1 VKTNDEAAR
10 SLLHPIKNMNMKKS
24 ITYKTLSV
32 LIIAFSLASCG
43 NKNEE
48 TKVEEQHNEAQNS
61 VELTAEQY
69 KIVGVSLGKIEIKAL
84 SGAIKVNGMLDV
96 PPQNLVSISAPMGGI
111 LKTTELLQG
120 LKVKKGEVIAVMQN
134 ADYIQLQQDYVDTK
148 SQLEY
153 LEAEYKRQE
162 ELAKE
167 NVNSQKTLLQ
177 SKTQYQS
184 MKAKVSGLK
193 AKLSLLGIDAHEIE
207 SGNFQNTIT
216 LYAPISGYVTQVN
229 VNIGMFVNPTD
240 VMFKIVDTEHLHAEL
255 TVFEK
260 DVPKLK
266 IGQKVRFTLANE
278 TVERIATVY
287 LIGREIQED
296 RTVRIHCH
304 LDKEDDQLLP
314 GMYLKAYVEAGTQ
327 TVPALPNE
335 AIVTFEGNNY
345 VFENVSSDEKGTH
358 HFKMI
363 RVSTGVSELGYTEI
377 QLSKELNMESS
388 MVIKGAYDILSKMKN
403 SEGNEGHVH

>member
-1 VKTNDEAAR
+1 MKHSIIYKISIFLWVVLLAAACGSKTENVKEEA
-10 SLLHPIKNMNMKKS
+10 HH
-24 ITYKTLSV
+24 
-32 LIIAFSLASCG
+32 
-43 NKNEE
+43 EE
-48 TKVEEQHNEAQNS
+48 EENT
-61 VELTAEQY
+61 VELTDEQLS
-69 KIVGVSLGKIEIKAL
+69 VAGVTLGSIELKAL

-96 PPQNLVSISAPMGGI
+96 PPQNLVSISTPMGGF
-111 LKTTELLQG
+111 LKSTELLQG
-120 LKVKKGEVIAVMQN
+120 MKVRKGAVIAVIQN
-134 ADYIQLQQDYVDTK
+134 PDFIQVQQDYMDME

-153 LEAEYKRQE
+153 LEAEYTRQQ

-184 MKAKVSGLK
+184 MMAKVNGLK
-193 AKLSLLGIDAHEIE
+193 ARLNLLGINPAQVE

-216 LYAPISGYVTQVN
+216 LHAPISGYVTQVN

-278 TVERIATVY
+278 TTERIATVY
-287 LIGREIQED
+287 LVGREIGPD

-304 LDKEDDQLLP
+304 LDREDEELLP

-327 TVPALPNE
+327 EVPALPDK
-335 AIVTFEGNNY
+335 AIASFEGNSY
-345 VFENVSSDEKGTH
+345 IFAAMPSAEKGISR
-358 HFKMI
+358 FRMVAVK
-363 RVSTGVSELGYTEI
+363 TGVSELGYTELI
-377 QLSKELNMESS
+377 LPKEFDRRSEI
-388 MVIKGAYDILSKMKN
+388 VIDGAYDILSRLRN
-403 SEGNEGHVH
+403 SEEEGHSH

>member
-1 VKTNDEAAR
+1 M
-10 SLLHPIKNMNMKKS
+10 KNS
-24 ITYKTLSV
+24 ILYKTLAV
-32 LIIAFSLASCG
+32 LTIAFSLTSCG
-43 NKNEE
+43 NKKEE
-48 TKVEEQHNEAQNS
+48 TKEESHHDEVANS
-61 VELTAEQY
+61 VELTDEQY
-69 KIVGVSLGKIEIKAL
+69 KIVGVTLGKIEMKAL

-96 PPQNLVSISAPMGGI
+96 PPQNLVSISAPMGGF
-111 LKTTELLQG
+111 LKSTELLQG
-120 LKVKKGEVIAVMQN
+120 LKVKKGEVIAVIQN

-153 LEAEYKRQE
+153 LEADYRRQE

-184 MKAKVSGLK
+184 MMAKVGGLK
-193 AKLSLLGIDAHEIE
+193 AKLSLLGINTSQIE

-278 TVERIATVY
+278 TVERVATVY

-304 LDKEDDQLLP
+304 LDKEDEQLLP

-327 TVPALPNE
+327 SVPALPNE

-345 VFENVSSDEKGTH
+345 VFENVPSDEKGTH

-363 RVSTGVSELGYTEI
+363 QVVTGVSELGYTEV
-377 QLSKELNMESS
+377 QLPKGINAESS
-388 MVIKGAYDILSKMKN
+388 LVIKGAYDILSKMKN
-403 SEGNEGHVH
+403 SESEGHAH